1 MIRLFLN
8 ETNIDGRKC
17 VRKPNFITVNK
28 NIVHLNLV
36 HLLVGNEENLIGGYQ
51 NDLSVEYITLILDC
65 DLNFSRKL
73 ER

>member
-36 HLLVGNEENLIGGYQ
+36 HLFSNKENLIGCYQ
-51 NDLSVEYITLILDC
+51 NDLLVEYITLILDC